1 MARGK
6 QTCRILKEIRRQIAE
21 ANDIKLITSECT
33 FRGDCLGTCPKC
45 EAEVSYL
52 EQQLRARTLAGK
64 AVALAGISAAALTM
78 LASSPIEAQELQS
91 PQQKVDIGRMTGC
104 MAPGPEQDTLKIK
117 GTVVGAD
124 SLADGTVPYD
134 PVWGAVIKNSNLN
147 KETVTDSLGNFT
159 IPANPGDILMIN
171 YVGYYDQKILVPE
184 DMHDLKVILI
194 PDPIVLGE
202 VVRIEDAVIV
212 PYLDLKILDEHG
224 RRIDPENISVERI
237 WTDEDGEEESETIDT
252 YNYNEDLPCLIH
264 WDYGN
269 GLVDDDGIPLKEATF
284 RIEAEGYD
292 EPVIIKVK
300 APKRK
305 AKKTVK
311 FKRKKD

>member
-21 ANDIKLITSECT
+21 ANDIELITSECT

-45 EAEVSYL
+45 EAEVRYL
-52 EQQLRARTLAGK
+52 EQQLRARTIADK
-64 AVALAGISAAALTM
+64 AVALAGISSTALAL
-78 LASSPIEAQELQS
+78 LASSPIHAQELQS
-91 PQQKVDIGRMTGC
+91 PQQKENIGHMTGC
-104 MAPGPEQDTLKIK
+104 MATGPEQDTLKIK
-117 GTVVGAD
+117 GNVFEINT
-124 SLADGTVPYD
+124 LADGSLRED
-134 PVWGAVIKNSNLN
+134 PFWGAVVKNSRLH
-147 KETVTDSLGNFT
+147 EHTATDSLGNFS
-159 IPANPGDILMIN
+159 IAAVPGDSLTVS
-171 YVGYYDQKILVPE
+171 YVGYYDQEIIVPE
-184 DMHDLKVILI
+184 DMHDLRIDLSSKNM
-194 PDPIVLGE
+194 VLGE
-202 VVRIEDAVIV
+202 VVRIEDAVFV

-237 WTDEDGEEESETIDT
+237 WTDEDGEEESGTVDT
-252 YNYNEDLPCLIH
+252 YNYNEDLPCLIS

-269 GLVDDDGIPLKEATF
+269 GLVDDDGNRVKEATF

-292 EPVIIKVK
+292 DPVIIKVK

-305 AKKTVK
+305 TKKTVK